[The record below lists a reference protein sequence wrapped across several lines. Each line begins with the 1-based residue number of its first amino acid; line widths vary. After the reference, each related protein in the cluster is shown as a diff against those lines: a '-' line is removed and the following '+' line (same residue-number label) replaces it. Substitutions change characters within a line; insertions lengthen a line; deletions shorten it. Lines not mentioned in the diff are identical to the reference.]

1 MSKNDTSY
9 LAKVYKI
16 YDNTNG
22 NVYFGST
29 KQPLSKRLQ
38 QHKIS
43 FKSHLKDKSKKK
55 CTSFEILKND
65 NYTISLVEEFS
76 CQNKEQLRA
85 RERHY
90 IENNECVNKCIPLR
104 TAREYYQANKEQ
116 IAEKRKQH
124 YQANKEQIAE
134 QRKQHYQANKEQ
146 IAEYKKGYYIDNRER
161 IAEYNKNYYQ
171 ANKEQ
176 IAEYDKN
183 YYQANKE
190 RIAEQKKTKRHM
202 NAVKDL

>member
-1 MSKNDTSY
+1 MSKNDTTH
-9 LAKVYKI
+9 LGKVYKI

-43 FKSHLKDKSKKK
+43 YKSHLKDKSKRK

-76 CQNKEQLRA
+76 CQNKEQLHA

-90 IENNECVNKCIPLR
+90 IENNECVNKYIPLR

-116 IAEKRKQH
+116 KAEQMKH
-124 YQANKEQIAE
+124 YYQANKE
-134 QRKQHYQANKEQ
+134 RK
-146 IAEYKKGYYIDNRER
+146 
-161 IAEYNKNYYQ
+161 AEYNKNYYE
-171 ANKEQ
+171 ANKER
-176 IAEYDKN
+176 IAE

-190 RIAEQKKTKRHM
+190 RIAEQYKTKKHM
-202 NAVKDL
+202 NAVKDLEYKPLE